1 MEKTLKNLTNAFMTV
16 FAVVVKKNAR
26 QTHIFWVIEPNLD
39 EVDYTII
46 KFYDAKNNLL
56 HEDRIEN
63 TRPDVIDETII
74 RHLNKTTKEL
84 SGRAS

>member
-16 FAVVVKKNAR
+16 FAVALKKNPR
-26 QTHIFWVIEPNLD
+26 RGHIFWVIEPNID
-39 EVDYTII
+39 EVDYTIV

-63 TRPDVIDETII
+63 TQPDFIDETII

-84 SGRAS
+84 LGRAS

>member
-16 FAVVVKKNAR
+16 FAVVIKKNPR
-26 QTHIFWVIEPNLD
+26 QGHIFWVIEPNLD
-39 EVDYTII
+39 AVDYTIV

-63 TRPDVIDETII
+63 TQPDFIDEAII
-74 RHLNKTTKEL
+74 RHLNKTTKKL
-84 SGRAS
+84 LGRAS